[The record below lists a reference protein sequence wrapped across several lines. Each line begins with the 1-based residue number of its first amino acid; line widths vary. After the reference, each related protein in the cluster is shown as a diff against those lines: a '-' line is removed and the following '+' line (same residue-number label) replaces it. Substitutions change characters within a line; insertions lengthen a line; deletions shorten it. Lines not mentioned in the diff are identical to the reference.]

1 MNTNYL
7 CDLCKYRPF
16 ISRENHHSC
25 DYKQSL
31 ERHVK
36 SKKHLRN
43 MEISKNNNLSNKYTM
58 EVSSEAK
65 ELDRF
70 PVKCVNEEMAEDT
83 DESEEEVED
92 IASLPSVVK
101 LENHPEREM
110 DDDNLP
116 LETRKERYR
125 DRHEACREYSYKWA
139 KVPFRERCPSY
150 FEENEDGKIEPLYAR
165 DLVRCYENGW
175 YDKNDR
181 YGSVLC
187 LLLERAGIRI
197 YE

>member
-1 MNTNYL
+1 MDIAFT
-7 CDLCKYRPF
+7 CDICG
-16 ISRENHHSC
+16 
-25 DYKQSL
+25 YKPSKGNGSDAHYVQSL
-31 ERHVK
+31 KRHLG

-43 MEISKNNNLSNKYTM
+43 IEISKNNNLSNKYSM
-58 EVSSEAK
+58 EVSSGAN

-70 PVKCVNEEMAEDT
+70 PVKCVQEVDMAEDT

-101 LENHPEREM
+101 LESQPEKEM

-116 LETRKERYR
+116 LETRRERYR

-150 FEENEDGKIEPLYAR
+150 FEEDEDGKLEPLYAC

>member
-1 MNTNYL
+1 MNTTYL

-16 ISRENHHSC
+16 ISRENQHSC

-31 ERHVK
+31 KRHLE

-43 MEISKNNNLSNKYTM
+43 IEISKNNNLSNKYTM
-58 EVSSEAK
+58 EVSSEAN

-70 PVKCVNEEMAEDT
+70 PVKCVIEDSS
-83 DESEEEVED
+83 DESEEEEED

-101 LENHPEREM
+101 LDSNPQHEM

-116 LETRKERYR
+116 LETRRERYK
-125 DRHEACREYSYKWA
+125 DRHEACREYSFKWA
-139 KVPFRERCPSY
+139 KTPFRERCPSY
-150 FEENEDGKIEPLYAR
+150 FEEDENGKLEPLYPR

-187 LLLERAGIRI
+187 LLLERVGIRI

>member
-1 MNTNYL
+1 MSSIYL
-7 CDLCKYRPF
+7 CDLCKYQ
-16 ISRENHHSC
+16 SKVSYLCHSQLKIVQ
-25 DYKQSL
+25 DK
-31 ERHVK
+31 HFK

-70 PVKCVNEEMAEDT
+70 PVKCVIEDSS

-101 LENHPEREM
+101 LESHPEREM
-110 DDDNLP
+110 DDDKLP
-116 LETRKERYR
+116 LETRRERYR

-150 FEENEDGKIEPLYAR
+150 FEENEDGKLEPLYAC